1 MYDEGTAQRRAG
13 PGLPFA
19 RIFGRRPSLRFV
31 LYSVLAAALF
41 LTAMMLLR
49 THMMLNIA
57 LTVLAVFLVF
67 AALFGFSRHMD
78 REDRSS
84 GELPELF
91 SR

>member
-1 MYDEGTAQRRAG
+1 MFRKYRLLCWQALLIGAVFIALMLVLRA
-13 PGLPFA
+13 
-19 RIFGRRPSLRFV
+19 
-31 LYSVLAAALF
+31 
-41 LTAMMLLR
+41 
-49 THMMLNIA
+49 HMALNIA